1 MNEHLKEIDR
11 LVRINRNNKYRAIAL
26 VVSALVFSFV
36 LLGCG
41 IYKYGPDEY
50 KVKKVTESDVIEN
63 TVLTSCHPTKV
74 TESLPVTVS
83 EESYSPVI
91 WIQTVCVL
99 AFVSFSLWGAFTV
112 LLKVLKS
119 EYDVN
124 MKILEV
130 LKDVYKEEEMKKIKS

>member
-1 MNEHLKEIDR
+1 M
-11 LVRINRNNKYRAIAL
+11 
-26 VVSALVFSFV
+26 SALVFSFV

-41 IYKYGPDEY
+41 IYKYSPDEY

-74 TESLPVTVS
+74 TESLPITVS

-99 AFVSFSLWGAFTV
+99 AFVSILSDFIVNLSFFAFYYTTRYDI
-112 LLKVLKS
+112 LQS
-119 EYDVN
+119 EKQKWRNTTECITMLYN
-124 MKILEV
+124 RQRKLN
-130 LKDVYKEEEMKKIKS
+130 